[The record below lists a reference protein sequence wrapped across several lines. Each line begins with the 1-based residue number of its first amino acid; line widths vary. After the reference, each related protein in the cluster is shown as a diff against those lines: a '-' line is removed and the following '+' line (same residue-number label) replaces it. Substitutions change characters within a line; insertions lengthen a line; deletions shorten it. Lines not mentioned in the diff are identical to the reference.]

1 MAKPVYFYGIHAVH
15 ALLSHRPTDAM
26 ALFVQQ
32 GRDTKASSEP
42 AQDGVETSYE
52 EILQL
57 AEQMGVSVQQASRDK
72 LTALCGSPQHQGVV
86 VHARPL
92 AMADEGELATLAK
105 ADQALFLILDQ
116 VTDAHNLGACLRTAA
131 AMGVDAVICPKHHSA
146 SLTPTVAKVSV
157 GAMEIMPVI
166 AATNLARCIE
176 NLKQAGVFVY
186 GTALEVDA
194 KPISE
199 VDLTGKVALIMG
211 SEGDGMRRLTAE
223 RCDELVYIPMTGN
236 KHGSLQSLNV
246 SVATGMVL
254 YEASRQRQ
262 A

>member
-15 ALLSHRPTDAM
+15 ALLSHRPTDAV

-32 GRDTKASSEP
+32 GRNNSESS
-42 AQDGVETSYE
+42 ATDDVDSTFN

-57 AEQMGVSVQQASRDK
+57 AEQMGVSIQEASRDK
-72 LTALCGSPQHQGVV
+72 LAALCHSPQHQGIVL
-86 VHARPL
+86 HARPL
-92 AMADEGELATLAK
+92 AMADEGDIATLAQS
-105 ADQALFLILDQ
+105 DDCLFLVLDQ
-116 VTDAHNLGACLRTAA
+116 ITDAHNLGACLRTAA

-166 AATNLARCIE
+166 AVTNLARCIE
-176 NLKQAGVFVY
+176 NLKQEGVFVY
-186 GTALEVDA
+186 GTALDDNA
-194 KPISE
+194 KALPD
-199 VDLTGKVALIMG
+199 VDLKGKVAVIMG
-211 SEGDGMRRLTAE
+211 SEGDGMRRLTTE
-223 RCDELVYIPMTGN
+223 RCDERVYIPMTGN

-254 YEASRQRQ
+254 YEVSRQRQ

>member
-1 MAKPVYFYGIHAVH
+1 MAKPVHFYGIHAIH
-15 ALLSHRPTDAM
+15 ALLTHRPTDAM

-32 GRDTKASSEP
+32 GRSGKEGNNAAEEADSTF
-42 AQDGVETSYE
+42 E

-57 AEQMGVSVQQASRDK
+57 AEQMGVSIQQASRDK

-86 VHARPL
+86 LNARPL
-92 AMADEGELATLAK
+92 AMADEGEIATLAK
-105 ADQALFLILDQ
+105 AEDALFLVLDQ
-116 VTDAHNLGACLRTAA
+116 ITDAHNLGACLRTAA

-166 AATNLARCIE
+166 AVTNLARCIE
-176 NLKQAGVFVY
+176 NLKQSGVFVY
-186 GTALEVDA
+186 GTALDETA
-194 KPISE
+194 KALPD
-199 VDLTGKVALIMG
+199 VDLKGRVAIIMG
-211 SEGDGMRRLTAE
+211 SEGEGMRRLTTE

-254 YEASRQRQ
+254 YEVSRQRHQ
-262 A
+262 P